1 MELNRYQ
8 TSLEELEVDKCPTE
22 VADQFYD
29 FIHNVPFIRDMISP
43 SRKYAKDLPR
53 DKDGKIIVDVTQPH
67 ILEDMDYFRPSA
79 LFYKKSLK
87 ETGQGKFTNLS
98 PNPNPNSEF
107 GKWAKE
113 EIYRIFNGYIRPSD
127 GEWITGDYYFF
138 LNYCPIQL
146 IKQDPDNPNKS
157 SRVIDFPDVWDGHY
171 LITHYLYQARENGHH
186 AAELASRGKG
196 KSFLGASLLAK
207 RFILGESSMVNRKV
221 QCVVTASERKY
232 LTGANQILDM
242 FQYYI
247 DFHASMSFNTQF
259 PSRRLTSTMQ
269 NLQWTMGYLDI
280 DTGARKGT
288 ENSVV
293 GITSKDDESKLRGS
307 RGVLYLIEEM
317 GTFPRLLGLYSTLR
331 PSVEDGNKVFG
342 LIFMYGTTGD
352 KDSDFSSA
360 QEIMYNP
367 VGYNVEAL
375 PNVYDKEGQGRSMF
389 AFFFGGYMNRA
400 GCYDK
405 DGNSDVT
412 LAILEILKDRYVVK
426 YNSTDINT
434 ITKRIAEIPITPQE
448 AILRSKGNMFPVTA
462 LNERLNQLDNNIR
475 EYDDVY
481 VGTLEFN
488 KDRVVEFKPNSDIPI
503 RDFPLKDNKATG
515 AIEIFKMPEKDR
527 EGKVFSNRY
536 IIGHDPVDDDS
547 SNTMSL
553 TSSFVLDLWTD
564 QIVAEYTG
572 RQPFADDNF
581 EIVRKL
587 CLFYN
592 AKCLYENNKKGL
604 FAYMSR
610 TNCLY
615 LLADTP
621 EYLRD
626 KDIIKGVFTGN
637 KSKGVNA
644 TAPVNN
650 YANALIRDW
659 LLKPVT
665 EVQIIDGEEQ
675 EVTIPNLFRIRNRA
689 LIKELILFNPDINV
703 DRVRALGMLMLY
715 REEKMVLYQGDMS
728 GNKTRVPDSY
738 LGNDPFFIDN
748 YERKFSKFSP
758 QMPK

>member
-29 FIHNVPFIRDMISP
+29 FIHNVPFIRNMISP

-79 LFYKKSLK
+79 LFYKRSLK
-87 ETGQGKFTNLS
+87 ETGQGRFTNLS

-113 EIYRIFNGYIRPSD
+113 EIYRIFNGYVRPSD

-475 EYDDVY
+475 EYDDV
-481 VGTLEFN
+481 
-488 KDRVVEFKPNSDIPI
+488 
-503 RDFPLKDNKATG
+503 
-515 AIEIFKMPEKDR
+515 
-527 EGKVFSNRY
+527 
-536 IIGHDPVDDDS
+536 
-547 SNTMSL
+547 
-553 TSSFVLDLWTD
+553 
-564 QIVAEYTG
+564 
-572 RQPFADDNF
+572 
-581 EIVRKL
+581 
-587 CLFYN
+587 
-592 AKCLYENNKKGL
+592 
-604 FAYMSR
+604 
-610 TNCLY
+610 
-615 LLADTP
+615 
-621 EYLRD
+621 
-626 KDIIKGVFTGN
+626 
-637 KSKGVNA
+637 
-644 TAPVNN
+644 
-650 YANALIRDW
+650 
-659 LLKPVT
+659 
-665 EVQIIDGEEQ
+665 
-675 EVTIPNLFRIRNRA
+675 
-689 LIKELILFNPDINV
+689 
-703 DRVRALGMLMLY
+703 
-715 REEKMVLYQGDMS
+715 
-728 GNKTRVPDSY
+728 
-738 LGNDPFFIDN
+738 
-748 YERKFSKFSP
+748 
-758 QMPK
+758 